1 VNRSV
6 LFLSGLSLV
15 GGSLVFACSSS
26 TEDASIGGDQAEV
39 TSCKPPT
46 LHEAGAGPYCPF
58 QGPDASTASAC
69 ATAQHCCNPG
79 QGNGDAVCVDNGTAC
94 PFPTNGTGPGPDAGG
109 TEDAGI
115 ILTPDAGGIDWQ
127 CDSPDQCADGEVCCA
142 AVTIAA
148 DTYCPGQV
156 KASKSH
162 GSACRTKCLSGEQQ
176 TCAAASECKGKA
188 CTPYSVSGKQL
199 GYCGSPP
206 DAGVKKDAGT
216 KKDASTD
223 TGADDDTSSDDDT
236 DTTPEDAGKKTT
248 PTYRLPSSVASGC
261 AAAPGT
267 VSSGAG
273 GLASLGLGL
282 GLALAATRRRRARR
296 G

>member
-1 VNRSV
+1 MNRSV

-26 TEDASIGGDQAEV
+26 SEDTPVGSDQAEV
-39 TSCKPPT
+39 TSCKAPT

-69 ATAQHCCNPG
+69 AAAQHCCNPG
-79 QGNGDAVCVDNGTAC
+79 LNNGDAVCVDNGTAC
-94 PFPTNGTGPGPDAGG
+94 PFPTNGAGPGADAGG
-109 TEDAGI
+109 PEDAGAV
-115 ILTPDAGGIDWQ
+115 LVPDAGGIDWQ

-162 GSACRTKCLSGEQQ
+162 GSACRTKCLTGEQQ
-176 TCAAASECKGKA
+176 TCTAGSQCKNKF
-188 CTPYSVSGKQL
+188 CTPYAVSGKQL
-199 GYCGSPP
+199 GYCGFPP
-206 DAGVKKDAGT
+206 DAGTVKKDGGTT

-223 TGADDDTSSDDDT
+223 TGSDDTGEDDGSSSDDDT
-236 DTTPEDAGKKTT
+236 ATPDAGKKTA
-248 PTYRLPSSVASGC
+248 TYRLPAASQSGC
-261 AAAPGT
+261 ASAPGSSP
-267 VSSGAG
+267 VSG
-273 GLASLGLGL
+273 GLGALGL
-282 GLALAATRRRRARR
+282 GLALAALRRRRR
-296 G
+296 